1 MTAVTPELSVVIPV
15 YNGAEWLLAQ
25 LQAVSSATTGGIY
38 VEVIVV
44 DNRSTDGS
52 GELARRWGEDAGV
65 DLRVVDAFDRAGEPH
80 ARNIGIAA
88 ARSDKIAFCDAD
100 DVVGTGW
107 IRAMASQLED
117 NEYVTGPVDC
127 TMLND
132 PWVAATR
139 EASMATSA
147 PMVHGIPF
155 ANGCNMGFSRSF
167 LGRLGGFD
175 ETFLIGCDIEIA
187 IRAWRVD
194 VQLAWAPEAVVH
206 YRLRSSPSELYR
218 QARLYGRARKRFAE
232 LVPDAADH
240 RELRRKRVRRAAWL
254 ARHLG
259 DAFDAHGRSKWMWV
273 AGQVVGE
280 TESMF
285 DRNV

>member
-15 YNGAEWLLAQ
+15 YNGAKWLPAQ
-25 LQAVSSATTGGIY
+25 LKAVSSAATGGIRL
-38 VEVIVV
+38 EVIVV

-65 DLRVVDAFDRAGEPH
+65 DLRVVDAFDRAGEPY
-80 ARNIGIAA
+80 ARNVGIAA

-117 NEYVTGPVDC
+117 NDYVTGPVDC
-127 TMLND
+127 GMLND

-147 PMVHGIPF
+147 PTVHGIPF
-155 ANGCNMGFSRSF
+155 ANGCNMGFRRS
-167 LGRLGGFD
+167 LLDRLGGFD

-187 IRAWRVD
+187 IRAWRAN
-194 VQLAWAPEAVVH
+194 VQLAWAPEAIVH
-206 YRLRSSPSELYR
+206 YRLRSSPGELYR
-218 QARLYGRARKRFAE
+218 QARLYGRARKRFAA
-232 LVPDAADH
+232 LVPDATDH

-280 TESMF
+280 TESIF